1 MNRLQTHRH
10 SFFMRLQSFGL
21 RHFLNHRTEIFQPF
35 GRNLLESN
43 FTSEAIEIYPAI
55 RLGIPTGRKRVI
67 RPRSIIAGTFGGI
80 IS

>member
-21 RHFLNHRTEIFQPF
+21 RHFLDHRTKIFQPF

-43 FTSEAIEIYPAI
+43 FTGEAIEITPLYDLAYP
-55 RLGIPTGRKRVI
+55 LVGSV
-67 RPRSIIAGTFGGI
+67 
-80 IS
+80 

>member
-21 RHFLNHRTEIFQPF
+21 RHFLNHRTKIFQPF

-43 FTSEAIEIYPAI
+43 FTGKAIEIYPLYDLAYP
-55 RLGIPTGRKRVI
+55 LVGSV
-67 RPRSIIAGTFGGI
+67 
-80 IS
+80 